1 MEIGLWEEA
10 WKVKDNDS
18 ILSHECPIRTGA
30 GSRFQQNTDPVL
42 FLTPSLPDLSLFTS
56 PALHDPVTTP
66 KTSHTR
72 TYAHTS
78 QATMPRQRSAG
89 RAPARP
95 TVAPRAA
102 PAPQAQQT
110 RPAATYAPA
119 QQAPQQHAA
128 PAPQA
133 SQGPGLFGQMA
144 STAAG
149 VAIGSSIGH
158 AIGGMFSGGSSAPAE
173 QPQQQAVNTQ
183 QQQNQWGNNCAGA
196 TQNFTKCMDE
206 NQGNMQICGWYL
218 EQLKACQAA
227 ASQY

>member
-1 MEIGLWEEA
+1 
-10 WKVKDNDS
+10 
-18 ILSHECPIRTGA
+18 
-30 GSRFQQNTDPVL
+30 
-42 FLTPSLPDLSLFTS
+42 
-56 PALHDPVTTP
+56 
-66 KTSHTR
+66 
-72 TYAHTS
+72 
-78 QATMPRQRSAG
+78 MPRQRSAG

-95 TVAPRAA
+95 TVPARSTTAPN
-102 PAPQAQQT
+102 QHQQT

-119 QQAPQQHAA
+119 HQAPPAPAQQAA
-128 PAPQA
+128 PV

-173 QPQQQAVNTQ
+173 APQNNNVAAQNQNA
-183 QQQNQWGNNCAGA
+183 QQQNWGNNCAGA
-196 TQNFTKCMDE
+196 TQQFTKCMDE
-206 NQGNMQICGWYL
+206 HGGNMQICGWYL